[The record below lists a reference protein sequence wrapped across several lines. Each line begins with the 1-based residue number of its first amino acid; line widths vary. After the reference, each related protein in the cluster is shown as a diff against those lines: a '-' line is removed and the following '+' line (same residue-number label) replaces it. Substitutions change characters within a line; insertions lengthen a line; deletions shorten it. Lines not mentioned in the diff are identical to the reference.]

1 MTRSQPAGGV
11 TSATKGAQG
20 EEVPDD
26 FSCCVSKRIP
36 RHITIDIP
44 APTFPPVRDRKTG
57 KLKPANPWLNANHRG
72 HRIPEAKKIAAWREA
87 ATKAAEGIAPLRTPV
102 HITAHIFKTRGG
114 IYDPNNLNVTS
125 KACVDA
131 LVACGVLAAD
141 DYHHVIGP
149 DHRHGGIGNAEIV
162 LEIIEIEGTE

>member
-1 MTRSQPAGGV
+1 MRRHV
-11 TSATKGAQG
+11 TL
-20 EEVPDD
+20 
-26 FSCCVSKRIP
+26 
-36 RHITIDIP
+36 DIP
-44 APTFPPVRDRKTG
+44 APYFKPVRDRKTG
-57 KLKPANPWLNANHRG
+57 KLKPVNPWLNANHRG

-102 HITAHIFKTRGG
+102 HITAHIFKQRGG

-162 LEIIEIEGTE
+162 LEIIELPTLSGPTTSMQTILEEQ

>member
-1 MTRSQPAGGV
+1 MTRSQPAASV
-11 TSATKGAQG
+11 TSASEVPEG
-20 EEVPDD
+20 EEVPGVN
-26 FSCCVSKRIP
+26 FEGSTGPLR

-44 APTFPPVRDRKTG
+44 APTFPPVRDSKTG
-57 KLKPANPWLNANHRG
+57 KLKPVNPWLNANHRG

-87 ATKAAEGIAPLRTPV
+87 ATKAAEGVAPLRTPV
-102 HITAHIFKTRGG
+102 HITAHIFKQRGG

-149 DHRHGGIGNAEIV
+149 DHRHGGIGAPEIV
-162 LEIIEIEGTE
+162 LEIIEIGAP

>member
-1 MTRSQPAGGV
+1 MSGSGVAGGV
-11 TSATKGAQG
+11 CGHG
-20 EEVPDD
+20 EDSER
-26 FSCCVSKRIP
+26 STGHVSR
-36 RHITIDIP
+36 RVTIDIP
-44 APTFPPVRDRKTG
+44 APTFAPVRDRKTG
-57 KLKPANPWLNANHRG
+57 KLKPVNPWLNANHRG

-102 HITAHIFKTRGG
+102 HITAHIFKQRGG

-149 DHRHGGIGNAEIV
+149 DHRHGGVGAAEIV
-162 LEIIEIEGTE
+162 LEIIEIGAP

>member
-11 TSATKGAQG
+11 TSATRGAQG
-20 EEVPDD
+20 EEVPGVTDEA
-26 FSCCVSKRIP
+26 VSKRVP

-44 APTFPPVRDRKTG
+44 APAFPPVRDRKTG
-57 KLKPANPWLNANHRG
+57 KLKPVNPWLNANHRG

-102 HITAHIFKTRGG
+102 HITAHIFKARGG

-162 LEIIEIEGTE
+162 LEIIEIGAP